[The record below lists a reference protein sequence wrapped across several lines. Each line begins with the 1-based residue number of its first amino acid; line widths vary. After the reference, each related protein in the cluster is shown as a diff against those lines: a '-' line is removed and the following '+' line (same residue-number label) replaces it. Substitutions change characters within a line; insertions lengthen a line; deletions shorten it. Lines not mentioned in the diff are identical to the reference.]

1 MPISSDFSMLIP
13 RGSFPR
19 IATLEQHRHRHC
31 PHRECMWV
39 HLCVLV
45 HMIVCDSVSSWGLHA
60 SCHWNRKK
68 KENCLFD
75 FTYCKKYNLNSYF
88 FNKKKTKNML
98 KNCAIGFRLESH
110 SLAAHFAC
118 QRLRHQWHVRKIQM
132 SPLFSMY
139 PVPTRISL
147 RKKTKLLLLLR
158 ANC

>member
-1 MPISSDFSMLIP
+1 MLLVT
-13 RGSFPR
+13 G
-19 IATLEQHRHRHC
+19 IA
-31 PHRECMWV
+31 
-39 HLCVLV
+39 
-45 HMIVCDSVSSWGLHA
+45 
-60 SCHWNRKK
+60 KK

-158 ANC
+158 ANCQKLERFTLKLQSGSGGGNLNISRFHTTTAAAAAGRSC